1 MKTNTT
7 KELERLIFYESKADQ
22 VGTYGAFEVAL
33 GEAYGNEYVDYMTMT
48 SEGEFRC
55 YEIKQSYSDLH
66 SKAKLSFYGDYN
78 YLVMT
83 EELYEEAIAKGD
95 NQWWNV
101 GIYVRKYN
109 TRDNRPV
116 LKLIKKAPKRTV
128 APWKRYELAHCMVR
142 SLSRLT
148 TEKMSCLKVVAEAPE
163 KATAEAKRLPCPIC
177 GEMPKVIKHTEG
189 DKTTY
194 KITCPNHPNFFPF
207 MPSRSIALFCWNHQE
222 SQHVQQALEEK
233 QKEAE
238 ALQRQ
243 KAAEGKDENN

>member
-7 KELERLIFYESKADQ
+7 KELERLIFYQSKADQ

-33 GEAYGNEYVDYMTMT
+33 GEDYGNEYVDYMTMT
-48 SEGEFRC
+48 SDGEFRC

-109 TRDNRPV
+109 AKDNKPK
-116 LKLIKKAPKRTV
+116 LKLVKKAPKRTV

-148 TEKMSCLKVVAEAPE
+148 TEKMSCLKIVAEVP
-163 KATAEAKRLPCPIC
+163 KKSYDKSQKDSLPDLRRDT
-177 GEMPKVIKHTEG
+177 GST
-189 DKTTY
+189 D
-194 KITCPNHPNFFPF
+194 
-207 MPSRSIALFCWNHQE
+207 
-222 SQHVQQALEEK
+222 
-233 QKEAE
+233 
-238 ALQRQ
+238 
-243 KAAEGKDENN
+243 

>member
-7 KELERLIFYESKADQ
+7 KELERLIFYQSKADR

-33 GEAYGNEYVDYMTMT
+33 GESYGNEYVDYMTMT
-48 SEGEFRC
+48 SDGEFRC

-109 TRDNRPV
+109 AKDNKPE

-148 TEKMSCLKVVAEAPE
+148 TEKMNCLKIIAEAPE
-163 KATAEAKRLPCPIC
+163 KITTETKRC
-177 GEMPKVIKHTEG
+177 KK
-189 DKTTY
+189 
-194 KITCPNHPNFFPF
+194 
-207 MPSRSIALFCWNHQE
+207 
-222 SQHVQQALEEK
+222 
-233 QKEAE
+233 
-238 ALQRQ
+238 
-243 KAAEGKDENN
+243 